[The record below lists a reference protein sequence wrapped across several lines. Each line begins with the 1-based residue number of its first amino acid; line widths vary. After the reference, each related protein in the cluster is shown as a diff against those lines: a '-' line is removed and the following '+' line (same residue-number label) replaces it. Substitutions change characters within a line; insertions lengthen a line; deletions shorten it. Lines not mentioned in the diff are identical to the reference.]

1 MSNLDEIKSLN
12 ADLPLTNFPNEVDDF
27 ESFSDADDEINSVI
41 IKYKNLLKQGETAK
55 AEEIYEQYS
64 LKKYIVSAYFL
75 NKIQQM
81 IIACERSISSVKK
94 YFSFSDTEPTSNTTQ
109 PNGYIWA
116 KILSAGDN
124 FKKVIFKLKE
134 NDSYVNIYPRTIA
147 SNVIMAEDDETTVTQ
162 MLETKAN
169 SIHSHDIASNT
180 SDGFMSNNDKIKLDS
195 LGNILQGSCDGIIT
209 NNSVTGY
216 LAAGITLTKG
226 IWLVQSRLHT
236 DVASGRIKMYLNTNE
251 DGVTGT
257 YGETNF
263 LYKNTPANAWED
275 ISMWQVI
282 TVHEDVFVY
291 TTVEVDANSG
301 TTPNEQGFITKG
313 VKIA

>member
-12 ADLPLTNFPNEVDDF
+12 ADLPLTNFPNEIDDF

-75 NKIQQM
+75 NKMQQM

-162 MLETKAN
+162 
-169 SIHSHDIASNT
+169 
-180 SDGFMSNNDKIKLDS
+180 KLDS
-195 LGNILQGSCDGIIT
+195 LGEVLQGSCKGIIT

-216 LAAGITLTKG
+216 LGAGITLTKG

-236 DVASGRIKMYLNTNE
+236 DVASGRIKMRLNTNE
-251 DGVTGT
+251 YGITGT
-257 YGETNF
+257 YGETIF
-263 LYKNTPANAWED
+263 LYKNTPANVWED
-275 ISMWQVI
+275 IGMWQVI
-282 TVHEDVFVY
+282 TVDKDVFVY
-291 TTVEVDANSG
+291 TTVEVDANSV
-301 TTPNEQGFITKG
+301 TTMNEQGFITKG